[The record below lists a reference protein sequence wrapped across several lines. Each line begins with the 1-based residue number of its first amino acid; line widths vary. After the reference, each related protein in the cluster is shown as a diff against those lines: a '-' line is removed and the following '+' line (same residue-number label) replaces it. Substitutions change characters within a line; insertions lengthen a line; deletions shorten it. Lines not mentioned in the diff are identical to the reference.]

1 MESIISL
8 GSATYDIYLEG
19 MKSVI
24 FNDKR
29 LINKKG
35 IGFPLGAKVNVL
47 KMNSFSGGGATN
59 AAFTFQRMGLKTKVV
74 CRVGRD
80 YFGEKI
86 LEELQKEGIN
96 TSLIQYD
103 YIKPT
108 ALSFILLLANGERTI
123 LSYKGAN
130 ANFTYEE
137 IPQKELDA
145 QWLFLGSLGKNI
157 KNLKFL
163 LKIKKERAIKLAI
176 NPGRE
181 ELIYLKNNKKEL
193 SFFDVF
199 IVNQEEASY
208 LTEVNYFQEKKLFQ
222 KLDDLVRGIVVMTKG
237 KKGVSVSDGKILYSA
252 QIVDYKKFIKKENFI
267 LTTLKRKDAT
277 GAGDAFSSAFVSS
290 LVLAPEINEGE
301 IEKAIKLALINSSSV
316 VNYLGAKTGI
326 LFKEN
331 IDFSKFSKIKIKKIS
346 LK

>member
-1 MESIISL
+1 MKSIISV

-19 MKSVI
+19 MKSII
-24 FNDKR
+24 FTDKR

-59 AAFTFQRMGLKTKVV
+59 TAFTFQRMGLKTKIA
-74 CRVGRD
+74 CRIGKD

-86 LEELQKEGIN
+86 LEELQKEGIE

-103 YIKPT
+103 YKKST
-108 ALSFILLLANGERTI
+108 ALSFVFLLANGERTI

-157 KNLKFL
+157 RNLKFF

-193 SFFDVF
+193 SLFDIF

-222 KLDDLVRGIVVMTKG
+222 KLDDLVKGLVVMTKG

-252 QIVDYKKFIKKENFI
+252 QIVDYQKFIKKEDPLSKF
-267 LTTLKRKDAT
+267 LKRKDTT
-277 GAGDAFSSAFVSS
+277 GAGDAFASAFVSS
-290 LVLAPEINEGE
+290 LILSSEINEEE
-301 IEKAIKLALINSSSV
+301 IEKAIRLALINSSSV
-316 VNYLGAKTGI
+316 VSYLGAKTGI

-331 IDFSKFSKIKIKKIS
+331 IDFSSFSKIKIKKIF